1 MYDEN
6 IVGEMKIVLCKYSE
20 IASQS
25 CLRAPATEKMNY
37 IDIFN
42 GIVKCYLTVMAIQN
56 EKFFYYIECKPY
68 A

>member
-1 MYDEN
+1 M
-6 IVGEMKIVLCKYSE
+6 
-20 IASQS
+20 ASQS
-25 CLRAPATEKMNY
+25 CLRAPDTEKMNY

-42 GIVKCYLTVMAIQN
+42 GIVKCYLTVMAVQN